1 MLPPKMGEG
10 VSGFNSGC
18 TQTFFTGLA
27 GAAGAGA
34 AGAGATS
41 AEARTD
47 RRCTD
52 AQGRIAALLRD
63 TEDLRIIMVDILKVL
78 VQNRC

>member
-1 MLPPKMGEG
+1 MDQSKLDAFRRSLESAWLFRACTVVPFLTCAFLRRPPVLPPKIGEG
-10 VSGFNSGC
+10 VSGLSSGC

-34 AGAGATS
+34 TS

-47 RRCTD
+47 KR
-52 AQGRIAALLRD
+52 
-63 TEDLRIIMVDILKVL
+63 
-78 VQNRC
+78 